1 MYNAITR
8 EIEPELVPCC
18 RKFGLRIVVY
28 NPLAGGFF
36 AGKVSSV
43 DDSTEGRFSKEGR
56 MGAMY
61 RARYLN
67 EGYLEALKVLK
78 PVAVSNVNATNLTML
93 ANAVPNSGETFAS
106 LDRDRPSLA

>member
-28 NPLAGGFF
+28 NPFTGGFF

-43 DDSTEGRFSKEGR
+43 DDSPEGRFSKEGR

-78 PVAVSNVNATNLTML
+78 PVAVSRFNTKRMDHVN
-93 ANAVPNSGETFAS
+93 
-106 LDRDRPSLA
+106 